1 MGGLLGMLMG
11 SAPGAAPGAEFA
23 QRAMQDQGNLGRGQM
38 GWNSGF
44 NKKSVFDELLKAI
57 AARQAGMAQRAQQ
70 AANVPFR
77 KG

>member
-1 MGGLLGMLMG
+1 
-11 SAPGAAPGAEFA
+11 
-23 QRAMQDQGNLGRGQM
+23 M

-44 NKKSVFDELLKAI
+44 NKKSVFEELMKAI
-57 AARQAGMAQRAQQ
+57 AARQQGMSKTAQQ